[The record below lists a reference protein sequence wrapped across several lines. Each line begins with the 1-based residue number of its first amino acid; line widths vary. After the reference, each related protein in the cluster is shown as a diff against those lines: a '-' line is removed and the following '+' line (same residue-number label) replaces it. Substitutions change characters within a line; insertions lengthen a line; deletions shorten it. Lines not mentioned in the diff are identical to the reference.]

1 MSLFRRIFIR
11 NSHHHSRQ
19 SWTHIINTYNDFKII
34 NLLGDGSSVD
44 TSSIEINKFI
54 KERNMNSI
62 IIQNNEQML
71 KQVLL

>member
-54 KERNMNSI
+54 ITK
-62 IIQNNEQML
+62 
-71 KQVLL
+71 